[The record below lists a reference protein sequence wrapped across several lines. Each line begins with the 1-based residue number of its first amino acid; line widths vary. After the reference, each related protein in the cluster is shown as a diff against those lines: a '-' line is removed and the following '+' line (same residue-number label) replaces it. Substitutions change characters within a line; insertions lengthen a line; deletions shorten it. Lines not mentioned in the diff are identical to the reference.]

1 MPRLYPLSAV
11 LLASC
16 ASAASPASPA
26 SSDPPRPGA
35 AHAPP
40 FDVAQLRADIRFLAS
55 DLLEGRRAGTRGYDI
70 AAEYVAARFA
80 TMGIAAAGEGGYFQ
94 PLALRE
100 VAPDL
105 AATTVE
111 LSDPK
116 LAAAIR
122 VPDSALVSA
131 DFAHTE
137 LDLSGPMTFVGKGV
151 CDADSG
157 RDDAAGVDLKGR
169 FAVVLAGVA
178 EGLPAARASIRSDN
192 GAKWAC
198 VAKRGA
204 IGLVALRTRK
214 ATALNWGSSVA
225 S

>member
-1 MPRLYPLSAV
+1 MPRLHLLSAV

-16 ASAASPASPA
+16 ASAASPASSA
-26 SSDPPRPGA
+26 SSDPPRPAA
-35 AHAPP
+35 AHPPP

-55 DLLEGRRAGTRGYDI
+55 DLLEGPRAGTRGHDI
-70 AAEYVAARFA
+70 
-80 TMGIAAAGEGGYFQ
+80 
-94 PLALRE
+94 
-100 VAPDL
+100 APDL

-169 FAVVLAGVA
+169 FAV
-178 EGLPAARASIRSDN
+178 
-192 GAKWAC
+192 
-198 VAKRGA
+198 
-204 IGLVALRTRK
+204 
-214 ATALNWGSSVA
+214 
-225 S
+225 